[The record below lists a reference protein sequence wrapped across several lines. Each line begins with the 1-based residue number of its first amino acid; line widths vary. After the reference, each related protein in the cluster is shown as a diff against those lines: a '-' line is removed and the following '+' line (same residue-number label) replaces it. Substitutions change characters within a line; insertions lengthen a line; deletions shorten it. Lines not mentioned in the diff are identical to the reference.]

1 MASGAKIVVR
11 RVPEDDEVLEQLLT
25 FRCADA
31 DAGPQVEVENWVR
44 NDLSSWVFA
53 SGAAIDEPQLLA
65 TLDHQT
71 GELIG
76 VFVHEHAWL
85 QRGGVR
91 IAAEKI
97 TVAAVALDYQR
108 KHDVED
114 RRYSDLVMSSGLQ
127 AIEARMPPQ
136 RQIFGLVHVEN
147 GDSFRLLQ
155 RHNMS
160 RRISTGTAYDIVT
173 H

>member
-1 MASGAKIVVR
+1 MTSGAKIVVR
-11 RVPEDDEVLEQLLT
+11 RVTEDDEILEQLAT

-31 DAGPQVEVENWVR
+31 DAGHQVEVENWIR
-44 NDLSSWVFA
+44 NELSSWVFA
-53 SGAAIDEPQLLA
+53 PGAAIDEPQLIA
-65 TLDHQT
+65 TLNHQT
-71 GELIG
+71 GQLIG

-91 IAAEKI
+91 VAAEKI

-127 AIEARMPPQ
+127 AIDARMPPE
-136 RQIFGLVHVEN
+136 RQVFGLVHSDN
-147 GDSFRLLQ
+147 GDSIRLLQ